1 VVSGSGI
8 YTVKGS
14 SRWVLALCRPFNPL
28 PFEAPLVSDGFA
40 PVSGVSSPPIFM
52 ADLPTPRE
60 PNASGLP
67 PHRAAGKKVLTA
79 DEISEVSMETFL
91 LAISQYAEELFPD
104 DDERARQLIERIVE
118 EFDNAFNLVG
128 TSSSGK
134 EN

>member
-1 VVSGSGI
+1 
-8 YTVKGS
+8 
-14 SRWVLALCRPFNPL
+14 
-28 PFEAPLVSDGFA
+28 
-40 PVSGVSSPPIFM
+40 M